1 MQTYN
6 SSNFLI
12 LTPLPPSNTA
22 SSHQNSGDERN
33 FLAYCVL
40 ACFQHLRK
48 NKSQSVNNSYSEL
61 NPLTCRIRICFTIV
75 LFPDSPAP
83 KRERRKGKTLSYM
96 LQAGGIGAFIFLLF
110 CFWTRQHLPPRQHFC
125 MCASMWLRR
134 WSRSVDASL
143 IAQYSSLHYIFHSQ
157 GSCRI
162 SPLGCA
168 RRPGGLGLLP
178 PARPGPHLCPLLL
191 TQQQQA
197 VCRFISQ
204 PLFLQLLLYFFV
216 GFSLRFLIDT
226 LILRFAV
233 AQTPHSRC
241 SGWMSNRCLHRFSI
255 YKGEEVGG
263 RQKTSLY
270 IRVCPCDDF
279 SPLLPTRLAR
289 IKWSLAAFR
298 SQRSWLLRSPPEM
311 RRAGGRGNPA
321 PAGRGWG
328 EKAVQKCLTCNERE
342 KRAPPGN
349 QPGAALRSPSP
360 PRTQSLYFSV
370 KVYFCLPNSA
380 LPLSARPGN
389 SPAASPSR
397 REAEGER

>member
-1 MQTYN
+1 
-6 SSNFLI
+6 
-12 LTPLPPSNTA
+12 
-22 SSHQNSGDERN
+22 
-33 FLAYCVL
+33 
-40 ACFQHLRK
+40 
-48 NKSQSVNNSYSEL
+48 
-61 NPLTCRIRICFTIV
+61 
-75 LFPDSPAP
+75 
-83 KRERRKGKTLSYM
+83 
-96 LQAGGIGAFIFLLF
+96 
-110 CFWTRQHLPPRQHFC
+110 
-125 MCASMWLRR
+125 MWLRR
-134 WSRSVDASL
+134 RARSADAWL
-143 IAQYSSLHYIFHSQ
+143 IAQY
-157 GSCRI
+157 GSPTFPTAQARRI

-168 RRPGGLGLLP
+168 PRPGGLGLLP
-178 PARPGPHLCPLLL
+178 PARPARPGPYLCRFLL

-241 SGWMSNRCLHRFSI
+241 SGWMSNRCLLRFSI
-255 YKGEEVGG
+255 YKGEGVGE

-270 IRVCPCDDF
+270 IRVCPCDGF

-298 SQRSWLLRSPPEM
+298 SQRSWLPRSPPEM

-328 EKAVQKCLTCNERE
+328 ERAVQKCLTCNERE

-389 SPAASPSR
+389 SPATSPPR
-397 REAEGER
+397 REAEGERWKVLNQGRETGAVYFEHTSEEGEKGRTQKVNRNSLSVKRDSHGIIPHMSICWYQRQKQMIETN